1 MAGAGLPTMLRVPD
15 QPSENPGRSGVVALI
30 GGGPFTANDE
40 LDRRL
45 LREVGADLVVVLPTA
60 DAFEEPAALVAAAM
74 SWAERME
81 VDVEALMVLQRH
93 DAEDPGAA
101 EVVRE
106 ARAVYLAGDSSQHLR
121 SALKGTPVYDA
132 LAAVVERGGLVAAVG
147 PCASA
152 LCDPMLDQRGG
163 AFTLGLGFVP
173 GLAVLPEADA
183 ESAERHQRTLSLAT
197 TPLVELPTGSA
208 AVRRGG
214 EWELVG
220 DAVVHGEL
228 P

>member
-1 MAGAGLPTMLRVPD
+1 M
-15 QPSENPGRSGVVALI
+15 
-30 GGGPFTANDE
+30 GGGPFQNNDE

-45 LREVGADLVVVLPTA
+45 LEEVGADLVVVLPTA

-74 SWAERME
+74 TWAERLE

-101 EVVRE
+101 DVVRA
-106 ARAVYLAGDSSQHLR
+106 ARAVYLVGDSSQHLR
-121 SALKGTPVYDA
+121 SALKATPVYEA
-132 LAAVVERGGLVAAVG
+132 LGAVVARGGLVAAVG
-147 PCASA
+147 SCASA

-163 AFTLGLGFVP
+163 AFTLGLGFVR
-173 GLAVLPEADA
+173 GLAVIPEADA
-183 ESAERHQRTLSLAT
+183 ESEERRQRTLSLAT
-197 TPLVELPTGSA
+197 TPVIELPTGSA
-208 AVRRGG
+208 AVRRDG

-220 DAVVHGEL
+220 DPAVHGDL